1 MIRYIDNLYLT
12 EKTDKD
18 ILKIKNKLRLGIG
31 TISLYVIMLSKNN
44 TDVFEIVP
52 ARMFKFRKYRHMDHT
67 VIGFAESRKKAYEI
81 VTRLINEHF
90 IRTGQYTGLRED
102 YFRLFGNIDVTDNT
116 DGARC

>member
-1 MIRYIDNLYLT
+1 MIRYIDKLYLT

-18 ILKIKNKLRLGIG
+18 ISKIKKKLRLGIG
-31 TISLYVIMLSKNN
+31 TVSLYVIMLSKNS

-52 ARMFKFRKYRHMDHT
+52 AQMFKFRKYRHMDHI

-81 VTRLINEHF
+81 VTRLITEHF

-102 YFRLFGNIDVTDNT
+102 YFKLFSDTGVK
-116 DGARC
+116 DGAGRA